1 MFIEKLKEIQIKV
14 YIKLN
19 SINEPFKFQNS
30 KTKKK
35 RKNLENLINKYNS
48 VSPFT

>member
-1 MFIEKLKEIQIKV
+1 MFIKKLKEIQIEV

-19 SINEPFKFQNS
+19 SLNEPFKFQNS

-35 RKNLENLINKYNS
+35 KKHENLENLINKYNR
-48 VSPFT
+48 